1 VGSAKACNVSLW
13 SFAQGRTANSTL
25 ATENQKITRMVSG
38 RLAVF
43 GVTAATNTNSRQNQT
58 VRRCRAEP
66 LFILLA

>member
-1 VGSAKACNVSLW
+1 MGSAKACSESLW
-13 SFAQGRTANSTL
+13 SSTQGRTANSTF
-25 ATENQKITRMVSG
+25 ATKNQKITRMASG